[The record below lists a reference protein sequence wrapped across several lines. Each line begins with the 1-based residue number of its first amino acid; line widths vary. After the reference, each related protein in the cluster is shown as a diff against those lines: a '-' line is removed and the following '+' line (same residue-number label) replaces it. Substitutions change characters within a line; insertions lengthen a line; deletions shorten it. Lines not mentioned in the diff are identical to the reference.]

1 MEIHVV
7 GHVVALLAVGLV
19 VGVIARLTLPRRQSL
34 PIGMT
39 MLVGAGSMV
48 LTGLVAPGLV
58 GFFLGVVVAVV
69 IISLTTGA
77 AGQSPSRAR

>member
-1 MEIHVV
+1 M

-19 VGVIARLTLPRRQSL
+19 VGVIARLTLPGRQCL
-34 PIGMT
+34 PVGMT

-48 LTGLVAPGLV
+48 LTGLVASGLL
-58 GFFLGVVVAVV
+58 GFLLGVGVAVV

-77 AGQSPSRAR
+77 EGQSRSRAH